1 MRKFFALICL
11 ISIVLFGL
19 GAVSSFA
26 GDGDQ
31 VVVYYFYTT
40 FRCASCMTIEK
51 NTESALKDAFAD
63 AMASG
68 RLVYKPLNIDEK
80 ENQHFAQDY
89 QLYTKS
95 VVLSL
100 MKDGKETQFKN
111 LDKVWQYLRNRDQFS
126 AYIQQETENFLN
138 TL

>member
-1 MRKFFALICL
+1 MKKYFVFICL
-11 ISIVLFGL
+11 ISMVFLGL
-19 GAVSSFA
+19 GTVPSFA
-26 GDGDQ
+26 GENDQ

-100 MKDGKETQFKN
+100 MKDGRETQFKN
-111 LDKVWQYLRNRDQFS
+111 LDKVWQYLRNHEQFAS
-126 AYIQQETENFLN
+126 YIQQEVSAFLN
-138 TL
+138 EL